1 MVHPFI
7 KPIVYIETSI
17 VSYLTARLSSDL
29 IQAAHQKI
37 TVDWWENRRVQ
48 FDLYTSQLVI
58 QEASYGD
65 PQAASKRLNALQD
78 IALLELNSEVQELA
92 DKLLSQQVIPTKAR
106 EDAFH
111 ISMAITYG
119 VDYLL
124 TWNCKHI
131 ANAEIQKSIA
141 NISAQ
146 AGYEM
151 PIFCTPETLMGE

>member
-1 MVHPFI
+1 
-7 KPIVYIETSI
+7 
-17 VSYLTARLSSDL
+17 
-29 IQAAHQKI
+29 
-37 TVDWWENRRVQ
+37 
-48 FDLYTSQLVI
+48 
-58 QEASYGD
+58 
-65 PQAASKRLNALQD
+65 
-78 IALLELNSEVQELA
+78 LNSDVQELA

-111 ISMAITYG
+111 IISMAITYG
-119 VDYLL
+119 VDYLM

-141 NISAQ
+141 KISAQ